1 MAKYKVFGIPF
12 FEIERESRSNPVPSG
27 TLASPTQELLNALN
41 AGNIGSVSVNNST
54 ALTLSAVWRAINV
67 IASTLAGL
75 PIKHYRTGPDGRIH
89 VSDSVGE
96 SKLRFPNEI
105 MTGYIFRETLIA
117 GAVGY
122 GNGYSYI
129 KRNEST
135 GEPVELMPIKQG
147 ECVPIVYQNK
157 IYYKIL
163 VNNQFQTVLSENVL
177 HIPGLSFDGRVGYNP
192 ITVARESIGG
202 ALATQ
207 KFGNNFYE
215 NGATLGGTLEVPG
228 ELSEEAYTRL
238 KDSWKDSYHG
248 AKNTGKTAIL
258 EGGTKFTK
266 IGIPPE
272 EAQFLQTR
280 QFQVEEIARWFGV
293 PPHMLMD
300 LSRSTNNNIEH
311 QSMEFVTYTLMPW
324 ANRFEEEITRKLIPD
339 SRQRNEYFEF
349 EFNGLLRADS
359 KSRGEYYRSLFAIAG
374 ITPNQIAELENM
386 PKFDGGDNRF
396 IQAAYAPLN
405 KIESFYEGKGTKK
418 DSDENR

>member
-1 MAKYKVFGIPF
+1 MAKYKLFGIPF
-12 FEIERESRSNPVPSG
+12 FEIQRESRSDAVPTG
-27 TLASPTQELLNALN
+27 TFANPTQQLLDVLGKNT
-41 AGNIGSVSVNNST
+41 IGTVSVNNNT

-75 PIKHYRTGPDGRIH
+75 PVKHYRNDKDGREH
-89 VSDSVGE
+89 VSGSIAE
-96 SKLRFPNEI
+96 YKLRFPNDI
-105 MTGYIFRETLIA
+105 MTGYIFRETILA

-122 GNGYSYI
+122 GNGYAYI
-129 KRNEST
+129 KRNGA
-135 GEPVELMPIKQG
+135 GEVAELMPLKAGHCI
-147 ECVPIVYQNK
+147 PIIHKNQ
-157 IYYKIL
+157 IFYKVLID
-163 VNNQFQTVLSENVL
+163 NQFTTVTNDTIL
-177 HIPGLSFDGRVGYNP
+177 HVPGLSFDGLVGYNP

-207 KFGNNFYE
+207 KFGNTFYE

-228 ELSEEAYTRL
+228 ELSEAAYKRL
-238 KDSWKDSYHG
+238 KESWHEKHHG
-248 AKNTGKTAIL
+248 ADNTGKTAIL
-258 EGGTKFTK
+258 EGGVKFTK

-300 LSRSTNNNIEH
+300 LTRSTNNNIEH

-324 ANRFEEEITRKLIPD
+324 ANRFEEEITRKLILP
-339 SRQRNEYFEF
+339 SRQKSEYFEF

-359 KSRGEYYRSLFAIAG
+359 KSRGEYYRSMFAIAG

-386 PKFDGGDNRF
+386 PKFEGGDNRF
-396 IQAAYAPLN
+396 IQAGYAPLN
-405 KIESFYEGKGTKK
+405 KIESFYEGKKGKTN
-418 DSDENR
+418 ENN